1 MSKRKRA
8 RIKQEKQ
15 NTPTKK
21 AKRAKKE
28 YYKSEGAKDKWE
40 KKKQQRQAENA
51 GRQQRGGDNQQK
63 NTAGKASTTPAGCKL
78 LSFQTPGKC
87 YWCVTC
93 ELRCLY
99 AGSRIERPAGCK
111 LPEKRTP
118 GGFWCR
124 YECNIKGC
132 PYMSIS
138 LNTQTNS
145 NLPKS
150 VPKTFVF
157 QGRFFNIF
165 QNTTAKST
173 QL

>member
-78 LSFQTPGKC
+78 
-87 YWCVTC
+87 
-93 ELRCLY
+93 
-99 AGSRIERPAGCK
+99 
-111 LPEKRTP
+111 PEKRTP

-138 LNTQTNS
+138 LNT
-145 NLPKS
+145 
-150 VPKTFVF
+150 
-157 QGRFFNIF
+157 
-165 QNTTAKST
+165 
-173 QL
+173 